1 MREAF
6 MARKNDLGNVVLIG
20 AGAVL
25 AIQILAA
32 QPNCD
37 RGCKNN
43 LEHLTQHILGDV
55 FTAMLRGL
63 AA

>member
-1 MREAF
+1 
-6 MARKNDLGNVVLIG
+6 MAGKNDLGNVVLAG
-20 AGAVL
+20 AGAIL
-25 AIQILAA
+25 LIQILAA

-43 LEHLTQHILGDV
+43 LEHLSQHILGDV
-55 FTAMLRGL
+55 FAAMLRGL